1 MQRRTLGCA
10 VGIAVFVVA
19 LFGIRLVAQ
28 SSDPII
34 GTWVLNVAK
43 SKFSPGPA
51 PKSESRTYVT
61 AGKEIKATSTGV
73 SADGKPTAGEWMIV
87 TDGRDT
93 PMTGNPDAD
102 VLSLKQLDTFSTE
115 FSLKKAGKVVITGTR
130 TISRDGKVMTITN
143 KGTNA
148 KGQTINDVLVFEKR

>member
-1 MQRRTLGCA
+1 MRTRTLRCA
-10 VGIAVFVVA
+10 TALGIVVA
-19 LFGIRLVAQ
+19 LFGIRSAAQ
-28 SSDPII
+28 GTDPII

-43 SKFSPGPA
+43 STFSPGPA
-51 PKSESRTYVT
+51 PKSESRAYVV

-73 SADGKPTAGEWMIV
+73 GSDGKPTAGEWIIV
-87 TDGRDT
+87 NDGRDT
-93 PMTGNPDAD
+93 PLTGNPDAD
-102 VLSLKQLDTFSTE
+102 VLSLKRTDAFSTE
-115 FSLKKAGKVVITGTR
+115 FTLKKAGKVVITGTR